1 MVVTPAR
8 TSNRT
13 AYVIREAIG
22 AVANADVCDRILACA
37 LATAGE
43 TDVPEERDRLRAF
56 VVGAL
61 FASLR
66 DALGLG
72 AAELVVDQIG
82 HVLVTLDLDS
92 AAEEISEVRAAS
104 APATPRVPP
113 ELFVPADQ
121 LPTPIPAVEQSGDR
135 PSLGPDLDAQFDE
148 LLDESGEH
156 DVLLTRNAPAASTN
170 QRPTDPAPGMLP
182 VVLLASRDRDTLI
195 ALRDGLTGGL
205 DVISVDDPIA
215 LLDALQSIAA
225 LAVIVVD
232 ARNPTVQPAT
242 MAAMAPDLPRGVQVL
257 LWGVTP
263 RLEAEINALGE
274 GTLHWVGCEATTPPE
289 EVAFLCVTMLRDMA

>member
-1 MVVTPAR
+1 MTPAR
-8 TSNRT
+8 TSSRT
-13 AYVIREAIG
+13 GSVIREAIG
-22 AVANADVCDRILACA
+22 AVATEDVCDRIVACA
-37 LATAGE
+37 LAAGGE
-43 TDVPEERDRLRAF
+43 TDVPEDKDRLRAF
-56 VVGAL
+56 VMGPL

-72 AAELVVDQIG
+72 AAELVIDQIG
-82 HVLVTLDLDS
+82 HVLVALDLELDT
-92 AAEEISEVRAAS
+92 EEISQVRPAS
-104 APATPRVPP
+104 TPTTPHASPDTRRPSPVP
-113 ELFVPADQ
+113 E
-121 LPTPIPAVEQSGDR
+121 VEQSGDR

-148 LLDESGEH
+148 LLDESGEY
-156 DVLLTRNAPAASTN
+156 DVLFIPEESVASAN

-195 ALRDGLTGGL
+195 ELRDGLTGGL

-215 LLDALQSIAA
+215 LLDALQSIPA

-263 RLEAEINALGE
+263 KIEAEINALGE
-274 GTLHWVGCEATTPPE
+274 GTLHWVGCGATTPPE

>member
-8 TSNRT
+8 TENRT

-22 AVANADVCDRILACA
+22 AVANEDVRDRIVACA

-43 TDVPEERDRLRAF
+43 TDVPEARHRLRAF
-56 VVGAL
+56 IVGPL

-72 AAELVVDQIG
+72 AAELVIDQIG
-82 HVLVTLDLDS
+82 HVLGGLDL
-92 AAEEISEVRAAS
+92 AGAEDEISQIRPAS
-104 APATPRVPP
+104 T
-113 ELFVPADQ
+113 
-121 LPTPIPAVEQSGDR
+121 PTPVPDAPSGLGAPTPVPSTEESGDR
-135 PSLGPDLDAQFDE
+135 PSLGLDLDAQFDE
-148 LLDESGEH
+148 LFDESGEH
-156 DVLLTRNAPAASTN
+156 DVVMMQEAPVVSPH

-195 ALRDGLTGGL
+195 ELRDGLTGGL
-205 DVISVDDPIA
+205 DVIAVDDPIA
-215 LLDALQSIAA
+215 LLDALQSIPA
-225 LAVIVVD
+225 LAVIVID
-232 ARNPTVQPAT
+232 ARHPSVQPAT

-263 RLEAEINALGE
+263 RLEAEINGLGE
-274 GTLHWVGCEATTPPE
+274 GTVHWVGCGAATPPE
-289 EVAFLCVTMLRDMA
+289 EVAFLCVSMLRDMR

>member
-13 AYVIREAIG
+13 EDVIREALG
-22 AVANADVCDRILACA
+22 AVANDEVRERILATA
-37 LATAGE
+37 LQAAGE
-43 TDVPEERDRLRAF
+43 SAVPEERDPLRAF
-56 VVGAL
+56 VHGAL

-72 AAELVVDQIG
+72 AAEIVIDQIG
-82 HVLVTLDLDS
+82 HVLVNLGLDD
-92 AAEEISEVRAAS
+92 ADEEISHIRPAS
-104 APATPRVPP
+104 IPTARVP
-113 ELFVPADQ
+113 VS
-121 LPTPIPAVEQSGDR
+121 VEPLEGKR
-135 PSLGPDLDAQFDE
+135 PSLGPELDAQFDE
-148 LLDESGEH
+148 LLGESGEY
-156 DVLLTRNAPAASTN
+156 DALLTPSLPAASPN
-170 QRPTDPAPGMLP
+170 HRPTDPVPEMLP
-182 VVLLASRDRDTLI
+182 VVLLASRDRDTLVE
-195 ALRDGLTGGL
+195 LRDGLTGGL

-215 LLDALQSIAA
+215 LLDALQSIPA

-263 RLEAEINALGE
+263 DLEAEINALGE
-274 GTLHWVGCEATTPPE
+274 GTLHWVGCESTTPPE